1 MLTTI
6 KSLVHRVAR
15 RFGYD
20 ITRYPPGGSLLRELQ
35 LLLAELEITCV
46 LDVGAHHGET
56 GLKLRGLGY
65 AGHIVS
71 FEPLPES
78 FRMLAAQCARDPKW
92 KAYQM
97 ALGAVEGPVPIN
109 VLTPT
114 GLSSLLPPTE
124 QAAREFP
131 LNMRVQRT
139 EVVEVRRLDRVWDEC
154 TAGMRS
160 PAIFLKTDTQGS
172 DLQVIRGASERLRE
186 VRGLLVE
193 LAIRPLYRN
202 VTPFADALAHLRN
215 LGFEITAFEAL
226 GRDSCRC
233 VLELDCLMRRVS
245 NGR

>member
-15 RFGYD
+15 SFGYD

-65 AGHIVS
+65 DGHIVS
-71 FEPLPES
+71 FEPLSES
-78 FRMLAAQCARDPKW
+78 FRVLAAQSARDPKW

-97 ALGAVEGPVPIN
+97 ALGAVEGPAPIN

-114 GLSSLLPPTE
+114 VLSSLLPPTE
-124 QAAREFP
+124 AAREFP
-131 LNMRVQRT
+131 FNMRVQRT
-139 EVVEVRRLDRVWDEC
+139 EVVEVRRLDHVWDEC

-172 DLQVIRGASERLRE
+172 DLQVIRGASERLGE

-202 VTPFADALAHLRN
+202 VTPFADALAYLRN

-226 GRDSCRC
+226 GRDSSKC

-245 NGR
+245 NDR